1 MLTNENTNLISEFRN
16 YIRDENVRLAY
27 DILIN
32 SSRTHSLL
40 SCNPTEKGIV
50 RDFRFYSTDKKQ
62 PFAFIINKESLLF
75 YLRLPS
81 VRSGLYHLTNLEEI
95 FDIVSVNAREEIT
108 IKLFNVNDSRLIV
121 TEVLNKWRL

>member
-1 MLTNENTNLISEFRN
+1 MLTNENTNLISAFRN

-32 SSRTHSLL
+32 SSRTHGLL
-40 SCNPTEKGIV
+40 SCNPTEKGVV
-50 RDFRFYSTDKKQ
+50 RDFRFYSADEKQ

-81 VRSGLYHLTNLEEI
+81 VRSGLYHLANLEKI
-95 FDIVSVNAREEIT
+95 FDSVSVNTREEIT
-108 IKLFNVNDSRLIV
+108 IKLFSVNDSRLIV